1 MVISLV
7 LLFVTCVLLS
17 FFEEQLRD
25 RDKLV
30 LYVVFG
36 VAMILIAGMRAVGS
50 TPDTEAY
57 EELFYKDTD
66 SVAMILYEPSFNLII
81 NFLQSLSVGV
91 NALFFTY
98 AIISVPIHLSLFWKV
113 SKLPLLTL
121 TIYISYYFMMHE
133 MVQIRAGV
141 AAGLFLWAVYFHVE
155 KKKLLT
161 LLFLLLAV
169 FFHYSAIAGFA
180 IFLFTGSLPKWQRVV
195 LYTLVPVGLV
205 AYFCNLDL
213 VTLLPAELVGEKV
226 LYYREVEEKGNSDL
240 QEGWKLKYNLLIW
253 LNFLVYYVCLYFHDE
268 IVKHFKY
275 VTIAIKVQAYGFCFL
290 FFVYGISHVIA
301 NRMNDFFS
309 VASILLWTASF
320 YVFVPSLLSK
330 LLNNLVSTFRFVTSM
345 IAYALALLWMNN
357 N

>member
-7 LLFVTCVLLS
+7 LLFAVCALLS

-25 RDKLV
+25 RDKLM
-30 LYVVFG
+30 LYVAFG

-57 EELFYKDTD
+57 EAMFYKDTD
-66 SVAMILYEPSFNLII
+66 GVAMMLYEPSFKLIV
-81 NFLQSLSVGV
+81 NFLQSFSVGV
-91 NALFFTY
+91 NALFFIY
-98 AIISVPIHLSLFWKV
+98 AIISVPIHLALFWKV

-161 LLFLLLAV
+161 LLFLLLAA

-180 IFLFTGSLPKWQRVV
+180 IFLFSNRLPKWQRVV
-195 LYTLVPVGLV
+195 LYALVPVGLV
-205 AYFCNLDL
+205 AYFANLDL
-213 VTLLPAELVGEKV
+213 VKLLPEELVGEKV

-253 LNFLVYYVCLYFHDE
+253 LNFAVYYVCLYFHDE

-290 FFVYGISHVIA
+290 FFVYSVSHVIA

-320 YVFVPSLLSK
+320 YVFIPSLLSK
-330 LLNNLVSTFRFVTSM
+330 LLSNIISAFRFVTSM
-345 IAYALALLWMNN
+345 IAYALALLWMD
-357 N
+357 